1 MGFFVEFR
9 GLVRW
14 KVVVER
20 STAAPI
26 GLLLEGARRQ
36 MEANMSGIKRGR
48 GSDVLGVAAV

>member
-1 MGFFVEFR
+1 MGLFVEFR

-26 GLLLEGARRQ
+26 GLLLEGARGQ